1 MTGHV
6 CAAGLL
12 DIEDVEDF
20 DRAEEDSVVSWEVM
34 STLRMKELQAV
45 AEQFLEQKQ
54 VQNLPKDKLVLA
66 SKLASHD
73 IDVEQFSAFLE
84 GFRGNRTK
92 PSRKKSK
99 RRKEEVKRLVL
110 VGTRSGRFKGG
121 KSKGNWFVAERVGST
136 NKFKVHAWNTHHRG
150 RILFSRVY
158 YPSWTDSRDG
168 KETFQSTKPHPEE
181 FFTKSL
187 YEIER
192 TQIKDTFEMVKGV
205 ISLVTI
211 SRWKLR

>member
-6 CAAGLL
+6 CVAGLL

-34 STLRMKELQAV
+34 STLRIKELQAV

-92 PSRKKSK
+92 PARKNEK
-99 RRKEEVKRLVL
+99 RK
-110 VGTRSGRFKGG
+110 
-121 KSKGNWFVAERVGST
+121 
-136 NKFKVHAWNTHHRG
+136 
-150 RILFSRVY
+150 
-158 YPSWTDSRDG
+158 
-168 KETFQSTKPHPEE
+168 
-181 FFTKSL
+181 
-187 YEIER
+187 
-192 TQIKDTFEMVKGV
+192 
-205 ISLVTI
+205 
-211 SRWKLR
+211 

>member
-1 MTGHV
+1 M
-6 CAAGLL
+6 
-12 DIEDVEDF
+12 
-20 DRAEEDSVVSWEVM
+20 
-34 STLRMKELQAV
+34 
-45 AEQFLEQKQ
+45 
-54 VQNLPKDKLVLA
+54 LA

-92 PSRKKSK
+92 PARKKSK
-99 RRKEEVKRLVL
+99 SRKEEVRTLVL
-110 VGTRSGRFKGG
+110 VGTSSGHLKGG
-121 KSKGNWFVAERVGST
+121 KSKGNWFVAERVERVGST

-205 ISLVTI
+205 IPLVTI
-211 SRWKLR
+211 IRWKLR